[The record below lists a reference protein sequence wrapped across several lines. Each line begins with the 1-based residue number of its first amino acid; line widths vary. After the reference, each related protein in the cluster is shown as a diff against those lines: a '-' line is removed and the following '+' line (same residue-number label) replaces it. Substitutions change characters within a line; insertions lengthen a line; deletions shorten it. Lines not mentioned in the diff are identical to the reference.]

1 MRGLYPFG
9 AGITNEYEEVIIHS
23 QEWSCLW
30 RRCYNNSTW
39 NRCKSHKVIWV
50 IEIYSWG
57 MEDRGLG
64 LSITFTTWSDRINY
78 YSQVICNVE
87 NGYHIQL
94 KRVVLLLVRA
104 QLWLLDNK
112 TLGSGFCWHWK
123 VCVFNGSSP
132 SQVNGNW

>member
-1 MRGLYPFG
+1 MQEDTIRLKVP
-9 AGITNEYEEVIIHS
+9 IVIIHS

-78 YSQVICNVE
+78 CVVPLRKESENTTYLIWCKVITTQRFSTSNSRVIRNVE

-104 QLWLLDNK
+104 QPWLLIFKN
-112 TLGSGFCWHWK
+112 
-123 VCVFNGSSP
+123 
-132 SQVNGNW
+132 